1 MIITNIHIE
10 NFKCYAGDNI
20 LNPGSRL
27 NLLVGENGEGKTVFY
42 DAILWLI
49 NGSHQQDI
57 REIVSAFAIKNN
69 TEGKGSISVTIRGED
84 ADKNKI
90 KLSRSFRWRE
100 THSILQKDSPEE
112 LRAFLTKP
120 NGERQPLKEQA
131 AIQLFFP
138 PELMKYSLFKG
149 EGELRILEN
158 EDSLKNLVNLFSDA
172 RFFERVYDATKTIQ
186 GALKT
191 VVDRSV
197 AKNKKAKVDL
207 EKLQKTE
214 AANGRKKASILNKI
228 KDNER
233 QRENA
238 EAIINDAENA
248 IDKAEEL
255 KSTTDSIKEKKEEIE
270 RVKKIINAKPS
281 LTNSLFDDLW
291 ILKDFEPI
299 FMEFKSKVEE
309 ADVARRKI
317 QSEFDIEQGR
327 KQGIAEGISTL
338 LDSEDTP
345 LDINVPSQQVMEEL
359 IRDEHCKVCDR
370 PAPKGSSQ
378 YEFMRGRL
386 EKFLESQKPKS
397 NRDIEAN
404 QEQAL
409 KHTFIRELISFN
421 TIFSQKT
428 LDMRELGIKI
438 KESEKFLESRRN
450 DLFQLES
457 ELDELE
463 QERNNIVSQSDDS
476 EETLSRKLKDH
487 RGASNDLSDWKDD
500 YRDLQGELR
509 KIEEDISA
517 NQTKIDKLRDSSAGA
532 STEKNNLTLINDAL
546 KIIEETKKKELLT
559 FVQKLTEVSN
569 DYYKRMNFDNF
580 TGRISI
586 ELEDGKGLNPR
597 INIFVITDERKMK
610 AKHLNKSTETSVHLS
625 VLFAVSKLAESSD
638 LFERTPIFMDAPVSS
653 FGETKRGQFLEVLSE
668 LENQIFITSKDYT
681 QIDASGKISLSKPLN
696 QIPGQNKF
704 WLRLKRPFND
714 EQLSTLNT
722 EIQTL

>member
-1 MIITNIHIE
+1 
-10 NFKCYAGDNI
+10 
-20 LNPGSRL
+20 
-27 NLLVGENGEGKTVFY
+27 
-42 DAILWLI
+42 
-49 NGSHQQDI
+49 
-57 REIVSAFAIKNN
+57 
-69 TEGKGSISVTIRGED
+69 
-84 ADKNKI
+84 
-90 KLSRSFRWRE
+90 
-100 THSILQKDSPEE
+100 
-112 LRAFLTKP
+112 
-120 NGERQPLKEQA
+120 
-131 AIQLFFP
+131 
-138 PELMKYSLFKG
+138 
-149 EGELRILEN
+149 
-158 EDSLKNLVNLFSDA
+158 
-172 RFFERVYDATKTIQ
+172 
-186 GALKT
+186 
-191 VVDRSV
+191 
-197 AKNKKAKVDL
+197 
-207 EKLQKTE
+207 
-214 AANGRKKASILNKI
+214 
-228 KDNER
+228 
-233 QRENA
+233 
-238 EAIINDAENA
+238 
-248 IDKAEEL
+248 
-255 KSTTDSIKEKKEEIE
+255 
-270 RVKKIINAKPS
+270 
-281 LTNSLFDDLW
+281 
-291 ILKDFEPI
+291 
-299 FMEFKSKVEE
+299 
-309 ADVARRKI
+309 
-317 QSEFDIEQGR
+317 
-327 KQGIAEGISTL
+327 
-338 LDSEDTP
+338 
-345 LDINVPSQQVMEEL
+345 
-359 IRDEHCKVCDR
+359 
-370 PAPKGSSQ
+370 
-378 YEFMRGRL
+378 MRGRL

>member
-120 NGERQPLKEQA
+120 NGERQTLKEQA